1 MKHFDIINLGGL
13 SLEEKAEIAE
23 AEAVR
28 CHELGDMEGAEIL
41 YCEAEFIRQLIQQY
55 EQCL

>member
-41 YCEAEFIRQLIQQY
+41 YSEAEFIRQLIQQN
-55 EQCL
+55 EQC